1 MTLEK
6 QAGIPGEKKEETFM
20 GRFCA
25 QCGKELA
32 AENAFCPECGAPV
45 PAAPAPEPQPIPAVE
60 AEPVPAPVLAE
71 EPLSAPVE
79 EPMPVETVVTEA
91 PAAESVP
98 VAEPVPVP
106 VQEAPA
112 PVAPPVAPPP
122 PPPAAPAK
130 PEKEPIPRGGKFG
143 VLRTIAFMGLMLLF
157 AVPLVGF
164 IAGIIM
170 TFAPKNRNIRSFARA
185 NVIFQAIAIVLC
197 IAIAIGLFGILGA
210 AAGTAFSAVGS
221 LLSLPSMMEE
231 ILPVLS
237 LVTQNGDDIGD
248 ILDMLESGDMEGLMD
263 RMENGEF
270 DGLFD
275 QMGESG
281 NITIIYPDGSAQ
293 TAPEISWDDSGDSWE
308 DSGAATEEAPMD
320 TPVENYG

>member
-1 MTLEK
+1 
-6 QAGIPGEKKEETFM
+6 M

-60 AEPVPAPVLAE
+60 AEPIP
-71 EPLSAPVE
+71 APVE
-79 EPMPVETVVTEA
+79 EPVTVETLAVEE
-91 PAAESVP
+91 PVP
-98 VAEPVPVP
+98 VAEAPVV
-106 VQEAPA
+106 EAPA
-112 PVAPPVAPPP
+112 NVVPPVAPPP

-197 IAIAIGLFGILGA
+197 IAIAIGLFGFLGI

-231 ILPVLS
+231 ILPVLA
-237 LVTQNGDDIGD
+237 LVTQNGEDIGD

-308 DSGAATEEAPMD
+308 DSGVATEEAPMD